1 MKKRILIADDEKG
14 IVTMLKNYFEMSGY
28 EVYTAFN
35 GKEAIEKVSCQPDII
50 LLDIGMPE
58 MDGISVC
65 KRIREHIACPVLFL
79 TARVESRDKIVG
91 FQAGADDYIVK
102 PFDIDELGARVEA
115 HLRREQ
121 RKQAK
126 TVVRFF
132 GELCIDYIKREVTI
146 NGKPVS
152 LSKREFEIVELL
164 SVNPGQVFD
173 RERIYETIWG
183 FDGEGSSDTIMEHI
197 RKIRSKLS
205 AYTDHNYIETV
216 WGMGYRWNG

>member
-1 MKKRILIADDEKG
+1 LLLKGDFCLKKRILIADDEKG

-91 FQAGADDYIVK
+91 FQAGI
-102 PFDIDELGARVEA
+102 
-115 HLRREQ
+115 
-121 RKQAK
+121 
-126 TVVRFF
+126 
-132 GELCIDYIKREVTI
+132 
-146 NGKPVS
+146 
-152 LSKREFEIVELL
+152 
-164 SVNPGQVFD
+164 
-173 RERIYETIWG
+173 
-183 FDGEGSSDTIMEHI
+183 
-197 RKIRSKLS
+197 
-205 AYTDHNYIETV
+205 
-216 WGMGYRWNG
+216 